1 VVKGGIISLTRYLA
15 AYWGQCNIRVNCIS
29 PGGVYHKGENAEFL
43 KKYSEKVPLGRK
55 ADVSEISSSVVY
67 LSSDEASYI
76 TGQNLIIDGG
86 WTAW

>member
-1 VVKGGIISLTRYLA
+1 MKGGIISLTRYLA
-15 AYWGQCNIRVNCIS
+15 AYWGEKNIRVNCVS
-29 PGGVYHKGENAEFL
+29 PGGVSHEGENETFL
-43 KKYSEKVPLGRK
+43 KKYSDKVPLGRK
-55 ADVSEISSSVVY
+55 AKVSEIAGSIVY